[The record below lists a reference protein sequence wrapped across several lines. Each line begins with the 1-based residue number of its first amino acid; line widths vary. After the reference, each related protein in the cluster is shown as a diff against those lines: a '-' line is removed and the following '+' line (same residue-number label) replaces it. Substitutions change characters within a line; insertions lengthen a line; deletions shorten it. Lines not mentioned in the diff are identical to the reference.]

1 MAENLTVETDNQ
13 AKASDAV
20 AQSEKDSVIV
30 ATEQNEVV
38 ANEQA
43 PKLPETVEEFEKAL
57 QSASSKKMNEFMKK
71 YGATK
76 LSDIEDKL
84 SNISALETQIKES
97 GESASKS
104 KELEDKITELQ
115 KIIDEQTPIIKQ
127 KQQADFLNQNNINP
141 EFAED
146 FFALY
151 EKKLSEDKS
160 NSEEVIKQIL
170 EKHPNMGAFK
180 FNEIKTS
187 VKTSEK
193 KQDGDGLNNL
203 RKKLGLPLK
212 NL

>member
-1 MAENLTVETDNQ
+1 MADELKIETGSSQTEVPNETTQSDNSSTTAQ
-13 AKASDAV
+13 KEEVAK
-20 AQSEKDSVIV
+20 
-30 ATEQNEVV
+30 
-38 ANEQA
+38 EQA

-57 QSASSKKMNEFMKK
+57 QSASSKKMNEFLKK
-71 YGATK
+71 YGATR

-84 SNISALETQIKES
+84 ANISEREAKLKES
-97 GESASKS
+97 GEYKS

-115 KIIDEQTPIIKQ
+115 KIIDEQTPIIKE
-127 KQQADFLNQNNINP
+127 KKKADFLRENNINP

-170 EKHPNMGAFK
+170 ERHPNMGAFK

-193 KQDGDGLNNL
+193 KQDDDGLNNL